1 MLLGQWWWWLI
12 RLLRMLLL
20 LRLLRLRLRLQTKKL
35 LHIMIMK
42 RELLVLWSDGYRG
55 VWERRLPL
63 LLLLLLL
70 LVLLV
75 LVLVVVLL
83 LLLLLQ
89 QRIKRV
95 PCRLLRAIVEGRGA
109 IRRL

>member
-1 MLLGQWWWWLI
+1 MVESYHQLWRCEGSKHVSHSG
-12 RLLRMLLL
+12 
-20 LRLLRLRLRLQTKKL
+20 LRLRLQTKKL

-63 LLLLLLL
+63 LLLLLLV

-75 LVLVVVLL
+75 LVLVLVLVLL
-83 LLLLLQ
+83 
-89 QRIKRV
+89 RW
-95 PCRLLRAIVEGRGA
+95 
-109 IRRL
+109 